1 MKELIVIADIAE
13 NLGISKE
20 NVSFD
25 NTNKTYVIAKKA
37 DGKPCDILEIKKNNK
52 LEILFIYPLK
62 FVSCNFLEPIFIN
75 DKTFQEKII
84 FRDVIFSK
92 NINLNGNLFLKNIE
106 FSGCFFNKNLS
117 FEKCKLK
124 EKMIFLGINNLK
136 AKFRNTIFEEVY
148 FGKEIDDR
156 NLEKSNSFGS
166 CSFEYTD
173 FSNCHFKN
181 EVYFKN
187 NEFKQVFFRNSK
199 FNDNVYFNNS
209 IFKDYTDFNECEFE
223 KTTSFYGVTF
233 EKTPNFSQAIFKG
246 NLNAINAKLNFT
258 FDDLQQRIKQEC
270 TSYESQRTTK
280 KAGVIPNL
288 YQEKSLDKFAN
299 DFRDSFRTFKNA
311 LIKDNNLLDASNFH
325 KYELYCKEIEL
336 KQNWDK
342 KGENVKNTTDL
353 EKNVSRIRDFVDFLL
368 LGFYRKLCDH
378 HTDFLKVFN
387 NLILLISLYILF
399 IFVGSFEF
407 DLEKKSIQNLNKT
420 SDMFSYLTKVK
431 EVIINFSFMQQ
442 YYNHI
447 LISFVA
453 VCFIC
458 LIVIFYK
465 IFKNIK
471 LDFIIIKNI
480 IFKDIIKSILILCVY
495 LLFLLIILIYIN
507 IYIPKNQNNLNILSN
522 IGIFFTFCIFYL
534 WMVCLN
540 TLFLRYIFIC
550 ISYIIVIIS
559 MGANITI
566 LNPFIGK
573 LINDKIFSN
582 DPLFIYLTFA
592 YTILIFLVLFSLQKT
607 ARKNSIVPS

>member
-25 NTNKTYVIAKKA
+25 NINKTYVIAKKA

-246 NLNAINAKLNFT
+246 NLNVVNTNLNFT